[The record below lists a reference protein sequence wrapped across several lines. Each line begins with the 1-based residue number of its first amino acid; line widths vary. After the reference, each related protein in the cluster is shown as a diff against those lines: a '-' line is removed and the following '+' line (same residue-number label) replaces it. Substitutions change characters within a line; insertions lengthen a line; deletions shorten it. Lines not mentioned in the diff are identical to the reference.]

1 MILIGLRYTEKKLK
15 GDAVSSCS
23 RNGADLKTLFRK
35 LSLMS
40 RKIHIGEFRSSLISI
55 CIFPEMILRFFIIAA
70 FVLSSCLVS
79 EKGYSQQ
86 YHTTSAKALK
96 VYKAGLTAFDYVD
109 YIGAERYFKQALEI
123 DNKFYEAY
131 MILGEL
137 FSKQKRYG
145 EAASNYQKAIQIDS
159 MFYMPGFFNMATSEI
174 MSGDYEKA
182 LIHYNVYLEQKN
194 TLEKNRNQAI
204 RNIKNCQF
212 AIEAMKTPV
221 PFNPESVGKGIN
233 TSDDE
238 YWPSITAD
246 GQTLMFTRQARSG
259 NSSRLNGVYQ
269 EDFYLSY
276 LSGVVWGNAVNAGT
290 PLNSGQNEG
299 AQSLSSDG
307 SYMYF
312 TACDRSGG
320 LGSCDIFFSASDN
333 GKWSLPV
340 NLGSP
345 VNTSS
350 WESQP
355 SVNANG
361 KMLFFSSNRPGGIG
375 GKDLWYSVY
384 KMNNKWSAPKNLGNI
399 INTSGDEMSPFIH
412 FDGKTLYF
420 SSDGRPGMG
429 GLDIYFSRMQEDS
442 SWTEPKN
449 LGYPINTFNDEMGLV
464 IESGGQ
470 KAYFSSKRDEQGG
483 KNIFSFKLYESV
495 RPDPVAYLKGKVS
508 EKGTGKMLIAE
519 YELINLSTGKTT
531 VTNSTDGNGNF
542 LVCLPSGYNYG
553 LNVSRKGYLFYSENF
568 MFEGQHTV
576 MEPYIKKI
584 QLSPLKV
591 GEKMLLANIF
601 YEVDS
606 WQLKKE
612 SMAEL
617 NKLCN
622 LLKDNKELKI
632 EIGGYTDATGSDEH
646 NLPLSEKRALSVV
659 DFLISNGVPSERLKY
674 KGFGNA
680 SPVGDNV
687 TSEGRKLNRRTE
699 VQIIEYKK

>member
-1 MILIGLRYTEKKLK
+1 MT
-15 GDAVSSCS
+15 S
-23 RNGADLKTLFRK
+23 
-35 LSLMS
+35 
-40 RKIHIGEFRSSLISI
+40 
-55 CIFPEMILRFFIIAA
+55 RFFIIATI
-70 FVLSSCLVS
+70 VLGSCLS
-79 EKGYSQQ
+79 TEKGFSQQ
-86 YHTTSAKALK
+86 YHTISPNALK
-96 VYKAGLTAFDYVD
+96 AYKSGLTAFDYVD
-109 YIGAERYFKQALEI
+109 YSSAERYLKQALEI
-123 DNKFYEAY
+123 DANFYEAY
-131 MILGEL
+131 MTLGEL
-137 FSKQKRYG
+137 FSKQKRFF
-145 EAASNYQKAIQIDS
+145 EAASNYRKAIRLDS
-159 MFYMPGFFNMATSEI
+159 TFYLPGFFNMATAEM
-174 MSGDYEKA
+174 MSGDYKNA
-182 LIHYNVYLEQKN
+182 LIHYNVYLGLKN
-194 TLEKNRNQAI
+194 TLEKNRVQAVI
-204 RNIKNCQF
+204 NVKNCQF
-212 AIEAMKTPV
+212 AIEAMKNPI

-233 TSDDE
+233 TTDDE

-246 GQTLMFTRQARSG
+246 GQTLMFTRQPRPG
-259 NSSRLNGVYQ
+259 NVGKMNSVYQ
-269 EDFYLSY
+269 EDLYISY
-276 LSGVVWGNAVNAGT
+276 LTNMIWGTALNAGS

-312 TACDRSGG
+312 TACDRSSG
-320 LGSCDIFFSASDN
+320 LGSCDIFFSASNN

-345 VNTSS
+345 VNSSS

-355 SVNANG
+355 SINANG
-361 KMLFFSSNRPGGIG
+361 KMLFFSSNRPGGFG
-375 GKDLWYSVY
+375 GKDLWYSGY
-384 KMNNKWSAPKNLGNI
+384 KSNKKWSVPKNLGSV
-399 INTSGDEMSPFIH
+399 INTAGDEMSPFIH

-442 SWTEPKN
+442 TWTDPKN
-449 LGYPINTFNDEMGLV
+449 LGYPINTYNDEMGLT

-470 KAYFSSKRDEQGG
+470 KAYFSSKRDEQEG
-483 KNIFSFKLYESV
+483 KNIYSFNLYESV
-495 RPDPVAYLKGKVS
+495 RPDPVAYMKGKVS
-508 EKGTGKMLIAE
+508 DKETGKMLVAE
-519 YELINLSTGKTT
+519 YELINLSTGKTAYA
-531 VTNSTDGNGNF
+531 NLTDENGNF

-576 MEPYIKKI
+576 IAPYLKKI
-584 QLSPLKV
+584 KLSPLKV

-606 WQLKKE
+606 WHLKKE

-632 EIGGYTDATGSDEH
+632 EVGGYTDATGSNEH
-646 NLPLSEKRALSVV
+646 NLSLSEKRALSVV
-659 DFLISNGVPSERLKY
+659 DFLVSNGISQERLKY

>member
-1 MILIGLRYTEKKLK
+1 MI
-15 GDAVSSCS
+15 S
-23 RNGADLKTLFRK
+23 
-35 LSLMS
+35 
-40 RKIHIGEFRSSLISI
+40 
-55 CIFPEMILRFFIIAA
+55 RFFIIATI
-70 FVLSSCLVS
+70 VLGSCLS
-79 EKGYSQQ
+79 TEKGFSQQ
-86 YHTTSAKALK
+86 YHTTSPKALIA
-96 VYKAGLTAFDYVD
+96 YKSGLTSFDYVD
-109 YIGAERYFKQALEI
+109 YASAERYLKQALEI
-123 DNKFYEAY
+123 DGKFYEAY
-131 MILGEL
+131 MTLGEL
-137 FSKQKRYG
+137 FSKQKRYF
-145 EAASNYQKAIQIDS
+145 EAASNYQKAIRIDS
-159 MFYMPGFFNMATSEI
+159 TFYLPGFFNIATAEM
-174 MSGDYEKA
+174 MSGDYKNA
-182 LIHYNVYLEQKN
+182 LIHYNVYLGLKN
-194 TLEKNRNQAI
+194 TLEKNRIQAAI
-204 RNIKNCQF
+204 NVKDCQF
-212 AIEAMKTPV
+212 AIEAMKNPV
-221 PFNPESVGKGIN
+221 PFNPESVGNGIN

-246 GQTLMFTRQARSG
+246 GQTLMFTRQPRPG
-259 NSSRLNGVYQ
+259 NDGKLNGAYQ
-269 EDFYLSY
+269 EDFYISY
-276 LSGVVWGNAVNAGT
+276 LANMIWGTALNAGS

-320 LGSCDIFFSASDN
+320 LGSCDIFFSASNN

-345 VNTSS
+345 VNSSS

-355 SVNANG
+355 SINADG
-361 KMLFFSSNRPGGIG
+361 KMLFFSSNRPGGFG

-384 KMNNKWSAPKNLGNI
+384 KSNKKWSVPKNLGNV

-429 GLDIYFSRMQEDS
+429 GLDIYISRMQEDS
-442 SWTEPKN
+442 TWTDPKN
-449 LGYPINTFNDEMGLV
+449 LGYPINTYNDEMGLT

-470 KAYFSSKRDEQGG
+470 KAYFSSKRDEQEG
-483 KNIFSFKLYESV
+483 KNIYSFNLYESI

-508 EKGTGKMLIAE
+508 DKETGKMLVAE
-519 YELINLSTGKTT
+519 YELINLSTGKTAYA
-531 VTNSTDGNGNF
+531 NFTDGNGNF

-568 MFEGQHTV
+568 MFEGQHSV
-576 MEPYIKKI
+576 MAPYQKKI
-584 QLSPLKV
+584 KLSLLKV
-591 GEKMLLANIF
+591 GERMLLANIF

-632 EIGGYTDATGSDEH
+632 EIGGYTDATGSDDY
-646 NLPLSEKRALSVV
+646 NLSLSGKRALSVV
-659 DFLISNGVPSERLKY
+659 DFLVSNGISPERLKY

>member
-1 MILIGLRYTEKKLK
+1 M
-15 GDAVSSCS
+15 AS
-23 RNGADLKTLFRK
+23 R
-35 LSLMS
+35 
-40 RKIHIGEFRSSLISI
+40 
-55 CIFPEMILRFFIIAA
+55 FIITAA
-70 FVLSSCLVS
+70 LVLVLCFGT
-79 EKGYSQQ
+79 EEGFSQQ

-96 VYKAGLTAFDYVD
+96 SYKSGLTAFDYVD
-109 YIGAERYFKQALEI
+109 YPSAERYLKEAIEI
-123 DNKFYEAY
+123 DGKFYEAY
-131 MILGEL
+131 MTIGEL
-137 FSKQKRYG
+137 FSKQKRYY
-145 EAASNYQKAIQIDS
+145 EAASNYQKAVRIDS
-159 MFYMPGFFNMATSEI
+159 TFYMPGFFNMATAEM
-174 MSGDYEKA
+174 MSGDYSKA
-182 LIHYNVYLEQKN
+182 LVHFNVYLTVKN
-194 TLEKNRNQAI
+194 TLEKNRNQSTL
-204 RNIKNCQF
+204 NIKNCQF
-212 AIEAMKTPV
+212 AIEAMKNPV

-233 TSDDE
+233 TTDDE

-259 NSSRLNGVYQ
+259 SNGKWNGVNQ
-269 EDFYLSY
+269 EDFYISY
-276 LSGVVWGNAVNAGT
+276 LTNMHWGTALNAGS
-290 PLNSGQNEG
+290 PLNSAQNEG

-307 SYMYF
+307 NYMYF

-320 LGSCDIFFSASDN
+320 LGSCDIFFSASNN

-361 KMLFFSSNRPGGIG
+361 KMLFFSSNRPGGFG
-375 GKDLWYSVY
+375 GKDLWYSIH
-384 KMNNKWSAPKNLGNI
+384 KSNGKWSVPKNLGKV
-399 INTSGDEMSPFIH
+399 INTAGDEMSPFIH

-429 GLDIYFSRMQEDS
+429 GLDIYFSKMQEDS
-442 SWTEPKN
+442 SWTEPVN
-449 LGYPINTFNDEMGLV
+449 LGYPINTYNDEMGLT

-470 KAYFSSKRDEQGG
+470 KAYFSSKRDDQEG
-483 KNIFSFKLYESV
+483 KNIYSFNLYESI
-495 RPDPVAYLKGKVS
+495 RPDPVAYLKGKVTDK
-508 EKGTGKMLIAE
+508 ETGKMLVAE
-519 YELINLSTGKTT
+519 YELINLSTGKTAYT
-531 VTNSTDGNGNF
+531 SMTDGNGNF

-553 LNVSRKGYLFYSENF
+553 LNVSRNGYLFYSENF
-568 MFEGQHTV
+568 MFEGRHTV
-576 MEPYIKKI
+576 MEPFQKKI
-584 QLSPLKV
+584 LLSPLKV

-617 NKLCN
+617 NRLCN

-632 EIGGYTDATGSDEH
+632 EIGGYTDATGTDEH
-646 NLPLSEKRALSVV
+646 NLSLSEKRALSVV
-659 DFLISNGVPSERLKY
+659 EFLVSNGISAERLKY
-674 KGFGNA
+674 KGFGNT

-687 TSEGRKLNRRTE
+687 TFEGRKLNRRTE